1 MTLLD
6 WIAVISLAIAIIF
19 LLFIFLFLVG
29 IIKTGKE
36 QKKIL
41 LIRTKNKRKRKVI
54 ARKRRQLQKK
64 KKKSVIASFLCFIV
78 MLIGIATSMFA
89 VYYQSTNLGE
99 EDKKAIVSG
108 YYNLR
113 DIEDQL
119 LLAESGEGERAE
131 QNLKNLSLRL
141 AAFALNRADYRIN
154 GDGQIRINR
163 YYSSMKELGINL
175 SSQEKG
181 FYSDPSLLESFK
193 GDIERVKRNEQAV
206 IKQFKIN
213 EKSLAE
219 KK

>member
-41 LIRTKNKRKRKVI
+41 LIRTKNKRKRKAI

-64 KKKSVIASFLCFIV
+64 KKKSLIAGFLCLII
-78 MLIGIATSMFA
+78 MLIGIATSMYT

-119 LLAESGEGERAE
+119 QLAESGEGERAE

-154 GDGQIRINR
+154 GDGQMRINR

-175 SSQEKG
+175 SSQGKG
-181 FYSDPSLLESFK
+181 FYNDSSLLESFK
-193 GDIERVKRNEQAV
+193 EDIERVKKNEQAV